1 MATPSPNLHL
11 DALTPDIVWK
21 HFRFL
26 CDTPRPSGH
35 EQAVQDGIVEWSELR
50 GLSVERDAV
59 GNVLVRK
66 AATAGHEQAP
76 GVVIQA
82 HVDMVAQA
90 SVEHD
95 FLRDPIHTE
104 VREGWLHAQGT
115 TLGADNG
122 IGAAM
127 ALAIL
132 EDDTLRHGP
141 LEALFT
147 IGEEVS
153 MVGAV
158 GLQPEWLHGRFLIN
172 LDAEEW
178 GNVYIG
184 CAGGVHMGVDHHF
197 PVEAVPAQEAVIEVN
212 VGGLIGGHSG
222 LDIGEQR
229 ASATAL
235 LARVLLSLTEQEPA
249 LRILSLEG
257 GNMSNAINR
266 SARAIL
272 AVPPSGVAA
281 LQQRITVNETTLKQE
296 LSQVEPELTCTS
308 RPVEARHD
316 GLSEAASLTLIR
328 ALAAL
333 PYGVERWSDEVPGVV
348 ETSNNI
354 GQLRLSSGHLQ
365 LDAMVRSLC
374 DSAALALGGRIGAVL
389 SLAGLSPV
397 ADKAYPGWTPAA
409 HSSLLTHFQRSHER
423 VVGRPAEVCVIH
435 AGLECGLIG
444 AKYPDMDMIAFGP
457 TIRGAHSPDERV
469 ELASVDAC
477 WQLLRDLVVSLGEAS
492 STV

>member
-1 MATPSPNLHL
+1 MTTLSPNLHL
-11 DALTPDIVWK
+11 DALAPAIVWK

-35 EQAVQDGIVEWSELR
+35 EQAVQDGIVKWSESR
-50 GLSVERDAV
+50 GLSVLRDEV

-66 AATAGHEQAP
+66 PASAGREQAP

-90 SVEHD
+90 SVTHD
-95 FLRDPIHTE
+95 FLTDPIKTD
-104 VREGWLHAQGT
+104 VRDGWLHAQGT

-132 EDDTLRHGP
+132 EDETLQHGP

-158 GLQPEWLHGRFLIN
+158 GLQPEWLQGRLLIN

-197 PVEAVPAQEAVIEVN
+197 PVEAVPAQEAVIGVT
-212 VGGLIGGHSG
+212 VSGLRGGHSG

-229 ASATAL
+229 ANATVL
-235 LARVLLSLTEQEPA
+235 LARVLLSLSELVPA
-249 LRILSLEG
+249 LRVLTLEG

-266 SARAIL
+266 SATATL
-272 AVPPSGVAA
+272 AVAPSAVKVLTQQVMA
-281 LQQRITVNETTLKQE
+281 LEATLKQE
-296 LSQVEPELTCTS
+296 LSQVEPDLTCQLQ
-308 RPVEARHD
+308 PVDTQHD
-316 GLSEAASLTLIR
+316 GLSETDSLTLIR
-328 ALAAL
+328 TLAAL
-333 PYGVERWSDEVPGVV
+333 PYGVERWSDDVPGVV

-354 GQLRLSSGHLQ
+354 GQLRLSSGHLH

-374 DSAALALGGRIGAVL
+374 DSAALALGARIGAVL

-397 ADKAYPGWTPAA
+397 ADKAYPGWTPAT
-409 HSSLLTHFQRSHER
+409 HSSLLTHFQHSHDR

-477 WQLLRDLVVSLGEAS
+477 WQLLRDLVASLGEAS